1 MIESVTKQTLAQY
14 ENEQPIT
21 EVKSNFLYS
30 FSLLPSA
37 EKAAINSLYAFCSYI
52 DDIVDSTPST
62 SLEAKNKKLK
72 RLDWWEK
79 EIEKIYNKERKNIL
93 IAPLNDLFDKFK
105 IPKQYFITLIDGC
118 RRDLFQNRYATFAE
132 LKDYCYSVAGVVG
145 LMSIEIFGYKYD
157 ETQQYAV
164 NLGYALQLTN
174 ILRDVKHDKD
184 NGYIYLPKEDM
195 DRFGYSEED
204 LINEVY
210 NDSFINL
217 MEFEVSRAKKYYHEA
232 RAALKSEDKNNM
244 FPAQV
249 MDEIYYRLLE
259 KIELNNYNVFKKKIK
274 VSVIHKLMIAVKHWL
289 TLKLFINR
297 FSNNKNL

>member
-1 MIESVTKQTLAQY
+1 MTDSITKQNLAEY
-14 ENEQPIT
+14 ENEKAIY

-62 SLEAKNKKLK
+62 TNEVKNKKLK

-79 EIEKIYNKERKNIL
+79 EIEKIYNNERNNIL
-93 IAPLNDLFDKFK
+93 IAPLKDLFQKFH
-105 IPKQYFITLIDGC
+105 IPKQYFIALIDGC
-118 RRDLFQNRYATFAE
+118 RRDLFQNRYSTFNE

-145 LMSIEIFGYKYD
+145 LMSIEIFGYKYED
-157 ETQQYAV
+157 TKLYAV

-174 ILRDVKHDKD
+174 ILRDIKHDKD
-184 NGYIYLPKEDM
+184 QGYIYIPKEDL
-195 DRFGYSEED
+195 DRFGYSEEE
-204 LINEVY
+204 LKKEVY
-210 NDSFINL
+210 NDNFVNL
-217 MEFEVSRAKKYYHEA
+217 MEFQVQRAKKYYHEA
-232 RAALKSEDKNNM
+232 RSSLKSEDKNNM

-259 KIELNNYNVFKKKIK
+259 KIELNNYNIFKKKIK
-274 VSVIHKLMIAVKHWL
+274 VSVVHKLMIVVKHWL

-297 FSNNKNL
+297 FSKNKNL

>member
-1 MIESVTKQTLAQY
+1 MMESVTKQSLAQY
-14 ENEQPIT
+14 ENEKPET
-21 EVKSNFLYS
+21 DVKSNFLYS

-52 DDIVDSTPST
+52 DDIVDSSPST
-62 SLEAKNKKLK
+62 SLEVKNKKLK

-105 IPKQYFITLIDGC
+105 IPKQYFVTLIGGC
-118 RRDLFQNRYATFAE
+118 RRDLFQNRYSTFSE
-132 LKDYCYSVAGVVG
+132 LKDYCYSVASVVG
-145 LMSIEIFGYKYD
+145 LMSIEIFGYKYED
-157 ETQQYAV
+157 TKQYAV

-184 NGYIYLPKEDM
+184 NGYIYIPKEDM

-210 NDSFINL
+210 NDNFINL
-217 MEFEVSRAKKYYHEA
+217 MEFQVTRAKKYYYEA

-259 KIELNNYNVFKKKIK
+259 KIELNNYNVFNMKIK

-289 TLKLFINR
+289 ALKLFINR

>member
-1 MIESVTKQTLAQY
+1 MIESVTKQRLAQY
-14 ENEQPIT
+14 ENETSVT

-62 SLEAKNKKLK
+62 SIEVKNRKLK

-93 IAPLNDLFDKFK
+93 IAPLNDLFDKFN
-105 IPKQYFITLIDGC
+105 IPRQYFVTLIGGC
-118 RRDLFQNRYATFAE
+118 RRDLFQNRYSTFAE

-157 ETQQYAV
+157 ETKQYAV

-184 NGYIYLPKEDM
+184 NGYIYIPKEDM

-204 LINEVY
+204 LIKEVY
-210 NDSFINL
+210 NDNFINL
-217 MEFEVSRAKKYYHEA
+217 MEFQVSRAKKYYHEA
-232 RAALKSEDKNNM
+232 RASLKSEDKNNM

-259 KIELNNYNVFKKKIK
+259 KIELNNYNIFKKKIK
-274 VSVIHKLMIAVKHWL
+274 VSVIHKLMIAIKHWL
-289 TLKLFINR
+289 ALKLFINR
-297 FSNNKNL
+297 FSKNKNL

>member
-1 MIESVTKQTLAQY
+1 MIESVTKQSLAEY
-14 ENEQPIT
+14 ENEKHT
-21 EVKSNFLYS
+21 DEVKSNFLYS

-37 EKAAINSLYAFCSYI
+37 EKAAINSLYTFCSYI

-62 SLEAKNKKLK
+62 TLEIKNRKLK

-79 EIEKIYNKERKNIL
+79 EIEKIYKEERKNIL
-93 IAPLNDLFDKFK
+93 IAPLYDLFDKFK
-105 IPKQYFITLIDGC
+105 VPKQYFITLIDGC
-118 RRDLFQNRYATFAE
+118 RRDLFQNRYSTFNE

-157 ETQQYAV
+157 NTKQYAV

-184 NGYIYLPKEDM
+184 NGYIYIPKEDM
-195 DRFGYSEED
+195 DYFGYTEED
-204 LINEVY
+204 LMNEVY
-210 NDSFINL
+210 NDNFINL
-217 MEFEVSRAKKYYHEA
+217 MEFQVTRAKKYYHEA
-232 RAALKSEDKNNM
+232 RASLKSEDKNNM

-289 TLKLFINR
+289 ALKLFINR

>member
-1 MIESVTKQTLAQY
+1 MESVTKQSLAQY
-14 ENEQPIT
+14 ENETPIT
-21 EVKSNFLYS
+21 DVKSNFLYS
-30 FSLLPSA
+30 FSLLPID
-37 EKAAINSLYAFCSYI
+37 ERAAINSLYAFCSYI
-52 DDIVDSTPST
+52 DDIVDSTPSIT
-62 SLEAKNKKLK
+62 SEVKDRKLI

-79 EIEKIYNKERKNIL
+79 EIDKIYNKERKNIL
-93 IAPLNDLFDKFK
+93 IAPLNDLFEKFN
-105 IPKQYFITLIDGC
+105 IPKQYFITLIGGC
-118 RRDLFQNRYATFAE
+118 RRDLFQTRYATFAD

-145 LMSIEIFGYKYD
+145 LMSIEIFGYKYED
-157 ETQQYAV
+157 TKHYAV

-174 ILRDVKHDKD
+174 ILRDIKHDKEQ
-184 NGYIYLPKEDM
+184 GYIYLPKEDL

-210 NDSFINL
+210 NDNFINL
-217 MEFEVSRAKKYYHEA
+217 MEFQVQRAKKYYHEA
-232 RAALKSEDKNNM
+232 RASLKSEDKNNM

-274 VSVIHKLMIAVKHWL
+274 VSVVHKLMIAVKHWL

-297 FSNNKNL
+297 FSKNKNL

>member
-1 MIESVTKQTLAQY
+1 MIESVTKQSLAEY
-14 ENEQPIT
+14 ENEKHT
-21 EVKSNFLYS
+21 DEVKSNFLYS

-62 SLEAKNKKLK
+62 TLEIKNRKLK
-72 RLDWWEK
+72 RLDWWE
-79 EIEKIYNKERKNIL
+79 IEKIYKEERKNIL
-93 IAPLNDLFDKFK
+93 IAPLYDLFDKFK
-105 IPKQYFITLIDGC
+105 VPKQYFITLIDGC
-118 RRDLFQNRYATFAE
+118 RRDLFQNRYSTFNE

-157 ETQQYAV
+157 NTKQYAV

-184 NGYIYLPKEDM
+184 NGYIYIPKEDM
-195 DRFGYSEED
+195 DYFGYTEED
-204 LINEVY
+204 LMNEVY
-210 NDSFINL
+210 NDNFINL
-217 MEFEVSRAKKYYHEA
+217 MEFQVTRAKKYYHEA
-232 RAALKSEDKNNM
+232 RASLKSEDKNNM

-289 TLKLFINR
+289 ALKLFINR